1 MYARMR
7 SAVSSVIVRPA
18 LSRSTNFPS
27 FTARRPNVLSL
38 MPVLRQC
45 DLISERM
52 SACFMLPIIGLLPN
66 LSRAIAQL
74 VRAAHTGAIFMIAVD
89 TKRAME
95 CERIV
100 SIGPSGMADLDGGQ
114 SEGAANAILNSC
126 RDFLKTYP

>member
-1 MYARMR
+1 MMKARWRRWR
-7 SAVSSVIVRPA
+7 SHLAFTGWQEWSYRQRESVRTDDA
-18 LSRSTNFPS
+18 
-27 FTARRPNVLSL
+27 
-38 MPVLRQC
+38 
-45 DLISERM
+45 
-52 SACFMLPIIGLLPN
+52 
-66 LSRAIAQL
+66 
-74 VRAAHTGAIFMIAVD
+74 MIAVD